1 MTGDKRSKQF
11 FNTEEKLKKRCIA
24 AGIEY
29 KPPTDNEKDHITRSR
44 RESLRLLLQDPD
56 AIIRR
61 NKKRGRDK
69 KRDKGRVRV
78 LTEEQRINKNTKRRI
93 KHNKL
98 SIEERKSLYEKQKNR
113 RIRTK

>member
-1 MTGDKRSKQF
+1 MTGHKRTKRF
-11 FNTEEKLKKRCIA
+11 FNTEEKLKNRCIA

-44 RESLRLLLQDPD
+44 RESLLLLLQDPD

-78 LTEEQRINKNTKRRI
+78 HTNT
-93 KHNKL
+93 
-98 SIEERKSLYEKQKNR
+98 NR
-113 RIRTK
+113 RAT